1 MFAAGGELRAVAG
14 SRRVDRY
21 VFDESPTVFMNS
33 RSLLKSA
40 PGDGELPARDGT
52 PVFGGAFLSPVMVV
66 KQAAIDH
73 NVAAMAQFCTEAGV
87 LLAPHGKTTMSPELI
102 GRQLAAGAW
111 GLSAATVAQ
120 VRAFRSFGVANVL
133 LANELTDPAGIDWIV
148 RDQLSH
154 PGQGFLC
161 YVDSLDGV
169 RLLESQLASTVTTRA
184 IDVLVEVAPTG
195 ARTGCRTVDDAR
207 RVAQRVADSAH
218 LRLVGVAGYE
228 GALGGSRSAG
238 TIRKV
243 AGYCRFLG
251 AAATALDSDG
261 LFGGDQVLLSAGGGV
276 FFDIVVSEL
285 ATWRPSSGAVQL
297 IIRPGSYITHDDGLY
312 AQMSAFAQ
320 PGARYSLRPALEIW
334 GRVLSRPE
342 PGLAFLDFGRR
353 DVPFDQGLPMP
364 HTVRAVDGAELRP
377 ATGFSITAL
386 NDQHAYLS
394 IDPNDP
400 IRPGEWV
407 GCGVSHPCTAFDK
420 WRYLPLVDDEYR
432 CVGSV
437 TTYF

>member
-154 PGQGFLC
+154 PGQAFC
-161 YVDSLDGV
+161 VT
-169 RLLESQLASTVTTRA
+169 ST
-184 IDVLVEVAPTG
+184 
-195 ARTGCRTVDDAR
+195 
-207 RVAQRVADSAH
+207 
-218 LRLVGVAGYE
+218 
-228 GALGGSRSAG
+228 RS
-238 TIRKV
+238 
-243 AGYCRFLG
+243 
-251 AAATALDSDG
+251 TAC
-261 LFGGDQVLLSAGGGV
+261 AC
-276 FFDIVVSEL
+276 
-285 ATWRPSSGAVQL
+285 WNPSW
-297 IIRPGSYITHDDGLY
+297 P
-312 AQMSAFAQ
+312 
-320 PGARYSLRPALEIW
+320 
-334 GRVLSRPE
+334 
-342 PGLAFLDFGRR
+342 
-353 DVPFDQGLPMP
+353 VP
-364 HTVRAVDGAELRP
+364 
-377 ATGFSITAL
+377 
-386 NDQHAYLS
+386 
-394 IDPNDP
+394 
-400 IRPGEWV
+400 
-407 GCGVSHPCTAFDK
+407 
-420 WRYLPLVDDEYR
+420 
-432 CVGSV
+432 
-437 TTYF
+437 